1 MLVQLSIRNLAIV
14 DTLDLELG
22 PGATALTGETG
33 AGKSI
38 LVDALGLAAGSRA
51 SSAAVRPGCER
62 SEVSA
67 VFEIGGN
74 PAVVDRLGKLEIDDP
89 EGQCVLRRIVSA
101 DGRSRAFVNGTPVSV
116 GTLREFGEELVDI
129 HGQHAHHALL
139 RRDEQRRL
147 LDEYARHVE
156 LLAETA
162 ALHQEWVEVCDAIA
176 SDPTAG
182 EDPEARLDYLRYQI
196 NELEALELTPE
207 SLKKLNEEHSRLAHV
222 GELQEAAEEAILAL
236 DDDEGASAGN
246 KLLLAIRAIKRIE
259 SYDAAVS
266 AAKSLLEEADINL
279 SEALNQLKA
288 YRQGLETDPQNLQT
302 LERRLAL
309 IHDAARKHRVEPE
322 GLPALCA
329 QLLVETQTLE
339 NSGERLAALRQARD
353 SLLGQYRQAAR
364 RLSEARISAASRLAR
379 KVTENMQQLGMTGAR
394 FQVEVTPDEARAPAP
409 TGTDRIEFCVAAN
422 PGLPMQPVARTA
434 SGGELSRISLAI
446 QVVDVSTTGVP
457 TVIFDEVDVG
467 VGGRH
472 GEVVGKMLHAL
483 AEHRQ
488 VLCVT
493 HLPQVASS
501 THHHIRILKTATA
514 DTTKTEVEYLQGDP
528 RVEEVARMLGGIEV
542 TRQTMAHARE
552 MLARA

>member
-67 VFEIGGN
+67 VFEVGGN
-74 PAVVDRLGKLEIDDP
+74 PAVLDRLGNLEIDDP

-116 GTLREFGEELVDI
+116 GTLREFGELLVDI

-139 RRDEQRRL
+139 RLDEQRRL
-147 LDEYARHVE
+147 LDEYARHAE

-162 ALHQEWVEVCDAIA
+162 TLHREWMQVCEAIA

-182 EDPEARLDYLRYQI
+182 DDPDARLDYLRYQL
-196 NELEALELTPE
+196 NELEALELTVE
-207 SLKKLNEEHSRLAHV
+207 GLEKLNEEHSRLAHV
-222 GELQEAAEEAILAL
+222 GELQEATEEAILAL
-236 DDDEGASAGN
+236 DDDEGVSACN
-246 KLLLAIRAIKRIE
+246 KLLLALRAITRIE
-259 SYDAAVS
+259 SYDGAVS
-266 AAKSLLEEADINL
+266 GAKGLLEEAEINL
-279 SEALNQLKA
+279 GEALNQLKA
-288 YRQGLETDPQNLQT
+288 YRQGLDADPQALQT
-302 LERRLAL
+302 LERRLAS

-322 GLPALCA
+322 ALPALCV
-329 QLLVETQTLE
+329 QLLAEAQTLE
-339 NSGERLAALRQARD
+339 NSGERLAALREARD
-353 SLLGQYRQAAR
+353 ELLRQYRQAAR
-364 RLSEARISAASRLAR
+364 RLSEARASAASRLAR
-379 KVTENMQQLGMTGAR
+379 EVTANMQRLGMTGAR
-394 FQVEVTPDEARAPAP
+394 FQVEVTPDEARAPASA
-409 TGTDRIEFCVAAN
+409 GTDRIEFCVAAN

-483 AEHRQ
+483 SEHRQ

-514 DTTKTEVEYLQGDP
+514 DTTK
-528 RVEEVARMLGGIEV
+528 RMLGGIEV

>member
-38 LVDALGLAAGSRA
+38 LVDALGLAAGGRA

-62 SEVSA
+62 AEITA
-67 VFEIGGN
+67 VFEVGGN
-74 PAVVDRLGKLEIDDP
+74 PGVLDTLGKLEIDDP

-116 GTLREFGEELVDI
+116 GTLRECGEQLVDI

-147 LDEYARHVE
+147 LDEYARHAE
-156 LLAETA
+156 LVAETA
-162 ALHQEWVEVCDAIA
+162 DIHRQWMEVCDAIA

-182 EDPEARLDYLRYQI
+182 EDPGARLDYLRYQL
-196 NELEALELTPE
+196 NELTALEVTTDGLE
-207 SLKKLNEEHSRLAHV
+207 KLNEEHSKLAHV
-222 GELQEAAEEAILAL
+222 GELQEAADEGILAL
-236 DDDEGASAGN
+236 DDDEDEAACA
-246 KLLLAIRAIKRIE
+246 KLLMAIRAVRRIA
-259 SYDAAVS
+259 SYDGAVS
-266 AAKSLLEEADINL
+266 GAKNLLEEAEINL
-279 SEALNQLKA
+279 SEALSQLKT
-288 YRQGLETDPQNLQT
+288 YRQGLDADPQSLQT
-302 LERRLAL
+302 LESRLAS
-309 IHDAARKHRVEPE
+309 IHDAARKHRVEPKD
-322 GLPALCA
+322 LPALCVE
-329 QLLVETQTLE
+329 LLAETQTLE
-339 NSGERLAALRQARD
+339 SSGERLAALRESRD
-353 SLLGQYRQAAR
+353 ALLTQYRQAAR
-364 RLSEARISAASRLAR
+364 RLSEARASAASRLAPE
-379 KVTENMQQLGMTGAR
+379 VTENMGQLGMTGAR
-394 FQVEVTPDEARAPAP
+394 FHVEVTFDETRAPAP
-409 TGTDRIEFCVAAN
+409 AGTDRIEFHVAAN
-422 PGLPMQPVARTA
+422 PGLPMHPVARTA

-472 GEVVGKMLHAL
+472 GEVVGKMLRAL

-501 THHHIRILKTATA
+501 THHHVRILKTATA
-514 DTTKTEVEYLQGDP
+514 DTTKTEIEYLHGHQ
-528 RVEEVARMLGGIEV
+528 RVEEVARMLGGVEV

-552 MLARA
+552 MIARA